1 MSTTVEAFI
10 TESDRLESTARQALS
25 RETIKVSQLQ
35 AGKMLPLLIEPA
47 TSATDLIAWAKANLS
62 QIHAWLNIHG
72 GILFRGF
79 NLSTTEEFESFIVA
93 VSGSLLDYS
102 YRSTPRTLVSGKI
115 YTSTEY
121 PAQQSIPL
129 HNENSYARDWPM
141 KIWFFSMRCA
151 TTGGETPIADSRRVY
166 QGIPARIRDL
176 FARKGVMYVRNYGS
190 GLDLSWEEV
199 FQTTNKSEVESYC
212 QSFGLEFEWLP
223 DDRLRTRQV
232 CQAVAQHPGTGEMVW
247 FNQAQLFHISR
258 LKPEVREAMLTIFKE
273 EDLPRNILYG
283 DGAPIDPDDLDQI
296 CAVYDQ
302 EEIAFPWH
310 QGDVLMLDN
319 MLAAHARK
327 PFSGERKVV
336 VGMAE
341 PYSETKP

>member
-10 TESDRLESTARQALS
+10 TESDRLESSARQALS
-25 RETIKVSQLQ
+25 REAISVSHLQ

-102 YRSTPRTLVSGKI
+102 YRSTPRSLVSGKI

-166 QGIPARIRDL
+166 QRIPARIRDL

-212 QSFGLEFEWLP
+212 QSFGLEFEWLA
-223 DDRLRTRQV
+223 DDGLR
-232 CQAVAQHPGTGEMVW
+232 
-247 FNQAQLFHISR
+247 
-258 LKPEVREAMLTIFKE
+258 
-273 EDLPRNILYG
+273 
-283 DGAPIDPDDLDQI
+283 
-296 CAVYDQ
+296 
-302 EEIAFPWH
+302 
-310 QGDVLMLDN
+310 
-319 MLAAHARK
+319 
-327 PFSGERKVV
+327 
-336 VGMAE
+336 
-341 PYSETKP
+341 